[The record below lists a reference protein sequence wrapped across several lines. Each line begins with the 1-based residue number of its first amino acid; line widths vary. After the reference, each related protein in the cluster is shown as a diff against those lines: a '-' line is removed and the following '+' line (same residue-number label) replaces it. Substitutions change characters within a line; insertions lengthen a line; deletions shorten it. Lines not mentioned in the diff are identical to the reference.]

1 MNGIATTGLFEPDIL
16 VGQRFLRA
24 NRRRVPLE
32 AEKALLFAVLSDAI
46 ETFRKSV
53 LSKSARGQT
62 LFRETAEWI
71 WDTQPDYF
79 FSFKDICEVMDL
91 DPAFLRR
98 GLLEW
103 AANNTQA
110 RNNKRKR
117 YCMIKVGRRKKS
129 PLTQAASRTRCR
141 SPRLKGGWV

>member
-1 MNGIATTGLFEPDIL
+1 MSGIATTGLFEPDIL
-16 VGQRFLRA
+16 AAPQFLRA

-32 AEKALLFAVLSDAI
+32 PEKALLFAVLSDAI

-53 LSKSARGQT
+53 LSKSGRGQT

-79 FSFKDICEVMDL
+79 FSFKDICEVMGL
-91 DPAFLRR
+91 DPGYLRR

-103 AANNTQA
+103 ATNNTQV
-110 RNNKRKR
+110 RNRKRKR
-117 YCMIKVGRRKKS
+117 YCSSRGGRRKRA
-129 PLTQAASRTRCR
+129 LRTRAASLTRRR